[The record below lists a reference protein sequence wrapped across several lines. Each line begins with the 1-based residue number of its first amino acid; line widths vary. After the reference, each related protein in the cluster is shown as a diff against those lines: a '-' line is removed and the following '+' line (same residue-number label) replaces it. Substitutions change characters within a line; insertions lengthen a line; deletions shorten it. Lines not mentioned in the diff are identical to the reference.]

1 MSGPLQGPCGNQLK
15 SILTV
20 TSWAQHRKNYSDT
33 ATLYIATNRQH
44 LSDFAA
50 PDVNAMLHGNTEDLT
65 DVIKVAVG
73 ENNTNVWI
81 VIKAEWMGNSF
92 RISTPS

>member
-15 SILTV
+15 SLLII
-20 TSWAQHRKNYSDT
+20 TSWAQHRKNFRET
-33 ATLYIATNRQH
+33 ATLYLATNCLH

-50 PDVNAMLHGNTEDLT
+50 PDVNSMSHGNTEDLVE
-65 DVIKVAVG
+65 VITVAVG
-73 ENNTNVWI
+73 GNNMNVWI
-81 VIKAEWMGNSF
+81 VIKTEWMGNSF

>member
-1 MSGPLQGPCGNQLK
+1 MSGPLQRRCGNRLK
-15 SILTV
+15 SLLII
-20 TSWAQHRKNYSDT
+20 TSWAQHRKKFSEA
-33 ATLYIATNRQH
+33 ATLYLITNRQH
-44 LSDFAA
+44 SNDFAV
-50 PDVNAMLHGNTEDLT
+50 PDENSMLHRNTEDLVE
-65 DVIKVAVG
+65 VITVAVG